1 MLQILTSSGTMQI
14 GESFKFTPLVYIY
27 LFISEISQHID
38 IDLRDG
44 CEKKTALIDP
54 SAMQSHNQMVN
65 ANLHLQG
72 KAENV
77 KISASHCL
85 PRLRMCSDLLH
96 QFEFCAPGSPHG
108 YSSLP

>member
-14 GESFKFTPLVYIY
+14 GELFRFTPLVYIY
-27 LFISEISQHID
+27 LFIPQISQHID
-38 IDLRDG
+38 INLRDE

-96 QFEFCAPGSPHG
+96 QFEFCAPESPHG

>member
-14 GESFKFTPLVYIY
+14 GELFRFTPLVSIY
-27 LFISEISQHID
+27 LFIPEISQHID
-38 IDLRDG
+38 IDPRDR

-54 SAMQSHNQMVN
+54 SAMQSHDQMVN

-96 QFEFCAPGSPHG
+96 QFEFCAPESPHG